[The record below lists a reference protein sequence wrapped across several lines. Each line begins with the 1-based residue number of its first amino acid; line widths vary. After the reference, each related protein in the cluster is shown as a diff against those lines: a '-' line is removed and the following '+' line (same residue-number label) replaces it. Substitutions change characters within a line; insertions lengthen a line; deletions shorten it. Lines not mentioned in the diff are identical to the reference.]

1 MSLLQPPCVK
11 AQQVQPRADATAG
24 VPGGAEEKEER
35 KLPARKR
42 DPGDAD
48 RGLFT
53 HFHKL
58 RHLFLFFLRENTGT
72 SRVSK
77 GWELLSTDRV
87 IAEVKLL
94 QKYETKRERE

>member
-1 MSLLQPPCVK
+1 MSLLQPPHVK
-11 AQQVQPRADATAG
+11 AQQVQPQADATAG
-24 VPGGAEEKEER
+24 VPGGAEEREER

-42 DPGDAD
+42 DPGDKD

-58 RHLFLFFLRENTGT
+58 LHLFFFLRENTST

-94 QKYETKRERE
+94 QKSETKRERE

>member
-1 MSLLQPPCVK
+1 MSLLQPPRVK

-58 RHLFLFFLRENTGT
+58 PHLFFFFLEKTPALVVSVKDGSYYQQIGSS
-72 SRVSK
+72 SR
-77 GWELLSTDRV
+77 
-87 IAEVKLL
+87 
-94 QKYETKRERE
+94 